1 MKNNNNNKTEN
12 LKPLIFSKKLNIKSK
27 IIPLDIITNSIG
39 PIRFYPAAT
48 KEWFN
53 SVYAYNQNS
62 IKNLSIADKILNRLV
77 KSYFNFYYQGLK
89 SKKIPI
95 RYRRL
100 SLNKILISKAELK
113 HTSSKVTV
121 TLYIYNA
128 EKAFWTLKLKKLIKA
143 YFTPKNINTSVIDL
157 FNDINLF
164 KKGVSLIDYLEEL
177 KSILKSDVNLKK
189 KYNLESYLKI
199 INEMIII
206 SKKDN
211 ITNKNLNKIYT
222 ESLRKILIGKEI
234 KEIASC
240 KLKLNLNKSK
250 FEDDF
255 ILKLKQII
263 GKIYNKEVEFNI
275 VNLKT
280 LYFNSD
286 IFTDVIAT
294 KLKNRKN
301 NLLRVLKSS
310 LYLVKLPAVNSLDEK
325 YKTLDKFNLDHL
337 RNLRVGEYS
346 EYSPLSALRGCTTP
360 SVIDKDNISKD
371 PIDQLL
377 LDILPSLTFIL
388 GDNSKIPLSAYN
400 ENYTNTYKPLDLVL
414 HSLKNKNI
422 AGVRLEAKGRL
433 TKRFTASRSVF
444 KVKWKGSLKNKDT
457 SYRYLSSVILRG
469 HVKSNIQYT
478 LINSKTRN
486 GAFGLKGWISSK

>member
-1 MKNNNNNKTEN
+1 MKNNNKTEI
-12 LKPLIFSKKLNIKSK
+12 LKPLIFSKKLNLKHK
-27 IIPLDIITNSIG
+27 IIPLDIITNTLG
-39 PIRFYPAAT
+39 PTRFYPAAT

-62 IKNLSIADKILNRLV
+62 IKNLSIADKTLNRLV
-77 KSYFNFYYQGLK
+77 KSYFNFYYDKDLK
-89 SKKIPI
+89 RKKRAI
-95 RYRRL
+95 RFKRL

-128 EKAFWTLKLKKLIKA
+128 EKAFFTLKLKKLINA
-143 YFTPKNINTSVIDL
+143 YFTTKNIKPSVIDL
-157 FNDINLF
+157 FHDINVL
-164 KKGVSLIDYLEEL
+164 KKKVSLIDYLEEL
-177 KSILKSDVNLKK
+177 KSLLKSDVNFKNNS
-189 KYNLESYLKI
+189 NLESYLKI
-199 INEMIII
+199 INEMIIKG
-206 SKKDN
+206 KKDN
-211 ITNKNLNKIYT
+211 ITNTKLNKIYT
-222 ESLRKILIGKEI
+222 ESLRKNLIGKEI

-310 LYLVKLPAVNSLDEK
+310 LYLVKLPAVNMLKEK
-325 YKTLDKFNLDHL
+325 YKTLEKFSLDHL
-337 RNLRVGEYS
+337 KNLRVGEYS
-346 EYSPLSALRGCTTP
+346 PLSTQGGCTTP
-360 SVIDKDNISKD
+360 SVIDNLNKD
-371 PIDQLL
+371 PIDKLL
-377 LDILPSLTFIL
+377 LDILPSSTFIL
-388 GDNSKIPLSAYN
+388 GDKGQIPLSAYN

-414 HSLKNKNI
+414 NSLKNKNI

-444 KVKWKGSLKNKDT
+444 KVKWKGSLKNLDS
-457 SYRYLSSVILRG
+457 SYRCLSTVNLRG
-469 HVKSNIQYT
+469 HAKSNVQYT